1 MLLSCD
7 CGVEILIR
15 ILMQGRHRVTVPHP
29 EIASV
34 GLVPLEIV
42 LAHKID
48 E

>member
-1 MLLSCD
+1 MLLPCD

-34 GLVPLEIV
+34 RLVSLEVV
-42 LAHKID
+42 LSHKVD